1 MSNATNL
8 RQTTLDT
15 AREAALD
22 IENAATRGVRSL
34 SDSAHAVREQ
44 ALHAASTVRDSAQAM
59 QQRGRRYVADEPG
72 KSVLIA
78 VAAGVLIAGLLML
91 ANGRRRDF

>member
-1 MSNATNL
+1 
-8 RQTTLDT
+8 
-15 AREAALD
+15 
-22 IENAATRGVRSL
+22 
-34 SDSAHAVREQ
+34 
-44 ALHAASTVRDSAQAM
+44 M